1 MIPLESMFLRV
12 IPPIHASGQMQMA
25 IDRWLLSQH
34 LQGHQPP
41 SLRFYTWEQPTISL
55 GYHQKNYPEHWE
67 NLPVE
72 IVRRPTGGRA
82 VLHDGDLTY
91 MVVLSNLGK
100 THRDAYCYL
109 CRFLVQGWRSLGQEL
124 VFGDAGR
131 GYIHNPSCFSTAT
144 AADLITLEG
153 EKFIGSAQLRQQ
165 NAILQHGSMLININK
180 PLFLEIFGT
189 APPNPPPITL
199 EPEVIIDTLIQA
211 AGDCF
216 ELEIISQPLS
226 PEEWSLILASHPK
239 S

>member
-1 MIPLESMFLRV
+1 MFLRV
-12 IPPIHASGQMQMA
+12 IPPINASGRVQMA
-25 IDRWLLSQH
+25 IDLWLLTQH
-34 LQGHQPP
+34 LDGKQPP

-55 GYHQKNYPEHWE
+55 GYHQKSYPDHWD

-100 THRDAYCYL
+100 THRDAYCHI
-109 CRFLVQGWRSLGQEL
+109 CSFLMQGWRSLAQEL

-144 AADLITLEG
+144 AADLITLQG
-153 EKFIGSAQLRQQ
+153 EKFIGSAQLRRG
-165 NAILQHGSMLININK
+165 NGILQHGSMLLDMNK
-180 PLFLEIFGT
+180 PLFLEVFGIL
-189 APPNPPPITL
+189 PPTPPPITL
-199 EPEVIIDTLIQA
+199 APEVIIETLTQA

-216 ELEIISQPLS
+216 GLEIVSQPLS
-226 PEEWSLILASHPK
+226 SEEWEMILAT
-239 S
+239 